1 MIVCNHCESPPDE
14 DGLCNGLCYSCFVLL
29 EEQVSTC
36 SSCSSSDDESY
47 EADDIFVCSA
57 CGADPDENGL
67 CRGLCGRCFLQQD
80 TETAVDWSVMEECDV
95 SRVVVGC
102 FSDASLRDT
111 DSDQHIDMVQCIW
124 HELMDIADIQSAD
137 LDAMVYSVEEMLDQ
151 LPVGYYAGGRRELL
165 DVFIELMTMF
175 TSWSV

>member
-1 MIVCNHCESPPDE
+1 MRTACVVASAVAA
-14 DGLCNGLCYSCFVLL
+14 SFSKTQRLL
-29 EEQVSTC
+29 LIGT
-36 SSCSSSDDESY
+36 
-47 EADDIFVCSA
+47 
-57 CGADPDENGL
+57 
-67 CRGLCGRCFLQQD
+67 
-80 TETAVDWSVMEECDV
+80 SVMEECDV